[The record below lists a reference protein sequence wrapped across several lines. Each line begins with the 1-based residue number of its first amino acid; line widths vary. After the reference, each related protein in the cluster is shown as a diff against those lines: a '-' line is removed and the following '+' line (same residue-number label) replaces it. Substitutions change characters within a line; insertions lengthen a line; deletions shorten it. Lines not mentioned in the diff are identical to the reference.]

1 MELEIGGQKEL
12 GSGWGNLRKDVV
24 DLMFERKYKT
34 ISHFCA
40 LQVP

>member
-1 MELEIGGQKEL
+1 MELELVGTADFKLVGGISG
-12 GSGWGNLRKDVV
+12 GSL

-34 ISHFCA
+34 ISHFST